1 VARRRASPA
10 RLVIALGVAS
20 LLGIFLIY
28 TAIAGGTP
36 QLRPSQLRADQ
47 GEVVLVGKVIGSVTG
62 DARGAGL
69 RFRMRDVQ
77 GVSTI
82 RVVYWGS
89 VPDMFRTGRDVSLRG
104 KLRGDTFVAIPGTL
118 VTKCPSKY
126 TDKKQT

>member
-1 VARRRASPA
+1 MARRRASPS
-10 RLVIALGVAS
+10 RLVIALAVAS
-20 LLGIFLIY
+20 MLGIFLIY

-36 QLRPSQLRADQ
+36 QVRPSQLQDHRGQVA
-47 GEVVLVGKVIGSVTG
+47 LVGKVVGTVTG

-69 RFRMRDVQ
+69 HFRMRDVK
-77 GVSTI
+77 GESSI

-104 KLRGDTFVAIPGTL
+104 KLRGDTFVAIPNTL

-126 TDKKQT
+126 TDKKPT

>member
-1 VARRRASPA
+1 MARRRASPS
-10 RLVIALGVAS
+10 RLVIALGVAT

-36 QLRPSQLRADQ
+36 QVRPSQLQDHRGQVA
-47 GEVVLVGKVIGSVTG
+47 LVGKVVGPVAG
-62 DARGAGL
+62 DARGGGL
-69 RFRMRDVQ
+69 HFRMRDVK
-77 GVSTI
+77 GESSI

-104 KLRGDTFVAIPGTL
+104 KLRGDTFVAIPNTL

-126 TDKKQT
+126 TDKKST